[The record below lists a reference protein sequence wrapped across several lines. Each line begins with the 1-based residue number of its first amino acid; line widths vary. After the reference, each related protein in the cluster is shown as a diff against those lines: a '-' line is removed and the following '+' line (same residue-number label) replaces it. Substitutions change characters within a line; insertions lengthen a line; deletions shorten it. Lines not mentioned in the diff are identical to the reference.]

1 MPKSSNLQAASMK
14 GRDPRLVLRIILGVL
29 VALNL
34 IAAGFVLFP
43 PGGSAEQMEEQLAT
57 LQSQVAARSKTLE
70 TTRQHVGAVEKGRS
84 QGDQFLANYFLSRR
98 SAYSTLVGQL
108 GEAAQQSKIKPR
120 EHTYATEPIE
130 GSDTLSMLTITANY
144 EGTYPDLVN
153 FVHQMDQ
160 SPGLMIIE
168 SLNAAPQAGSN
179 MLTVS
184 LKIDTFVR
192 EDTGE

>member
-1 MPKSSNLQAASMK
+1 MPRNSNPPIAILK
-14 GRDPRLVLRIILGVL
+14 GRDPRLVLRIVLGTL

-43 PGGSAEQMEEQLAT
+43 PGGSAEQMEQQLAA
-57 LQSQVAARSKTLE
+57 LQSQVASQSKKLE

-84 QGDQFLANYFLSRR
+84 QGDQFLAGYFLSRR
-98 SAYSTLVGQL
+98 SAYSTLLGEL
-108 GEAAQQSKIKPR
+108 GEAAQQSQIKAR
-120 EHTYATEPIE
+120 EHSYATEPIE
-130 GSDTLSMLTITANY
+130 GSDTLSMMTITGNY
-144 EGTYPDLVN
+144 EGTYKDLMN
-153 FVHQMDQ
+153 FVHQVDQ

-179 MLTVS
+179 MLSVS

-192 EDTGE
+192 EDAGE